1 MRWKGMR
8 RGWDEGSTAVE
19 AAIVFSLLFTLIFGI
34 AEFGMALWQW
44 NTMQLVVL
52 QEGRSAM
59 INNAI
64 TPATAE
70 GDMQTMLPGAS
81 ISCPLPNNPAAGSW
95 HVCATVNPAL
105 SPTTMSLSAS
115 YGYNI
120 IGFAGPFK
128 VAAQATVPLD

>member
-1 MRWKGMR
+1 MRSKELR

-19 AAIVFSLLFTLIFGI
+19 AAIVFPLFFTLIFGI
-34 AEFGMALWQW
+34 VEFGMALWQW

-70 GDMQTMLPGAS
+70 TNMQTMLPGAS
-81 ISCPLPNNPAAGSW
+81 ISCPLPA
-95 HVCATVNPAL
+95 
-105 SPTTMSLSAS
+105 
-115 YGYNI
+115 
-120 IGFAGPFK
+120 
-128 VAAQATVPLD
+128 